1 LSKKLDDTPVR
12 KRESTGR
19 LAFLVAAGILLSRII
34 GLVRLRVFSHYF
46 GLRSDSADAFNAA
59 FRIPNFLQN
68 LFGEGVLSASFIPVY
83 ARLLAEGEDE
93 EAGKVAGAVGAT
105 LALAVAVLCLAGVLA
120 TPWLIDIIAPG
131 FSGSKRD
138 LTISLV
144 RILFPG
150 AGLLVFSAW
159 CLGILNSHR
168 KLFLSYAAPV
178 MWSAAMIATL
188 VIFGGRSSLSQLA
201 VTLAWGSVVGSALQ
215 FGIQLPVVLRLAKN
229 MRLRLDLSSEHVR
242 TVIRNFAPVFVS
254 RGVVQISAYID
265 ALLASLLPTG
275 AVTGLINAQ
284 LIYVLPVSLFGMSVS
299 AAELPVMSSATGSA
313 QEIQEALRGR
323 LDSGLRHIAF
333 FIVPS
338 AAAFLAF
345 GDLIA
350 GALLQTGRF
359 TQTDAQYV
367 WGILAGSSVGL
378 LASTM
383 GRLYSSAYYA
393 LRDTRTPLKFA
404 VLRVALTT
412 VLGYIC
418 AKPLPLWLGI
428 DPRWGV
434 AGLTAS
440 AGIAGWVE
448 FALLR
453 RGMYRKL
460 GAGVSISGFVAKLWL
475 AAALA
480 VAIGSAG
487 RLLPYATHPI
497 YGAIAT
503 LGPFGVVYLLIG
515 STIAPEGR
523 RLMMRLL
530 RH

>member
-1 LSKKLDDTPVR
+1 MPGAGAR
-12 KRESTGR
+12 ERESTGK
-19 LAFLVAAGILLSRII
+19 LAFLVAAGILLSRMI

-83 ARLLAEGEDE
+83 ARLLAEGDEE
-93 EAGKVAGAVGAT
+93 EAGKVAGAIGAT

-131 FSGSKRD
+131 FSGAKRD

-168 KLFLSYAAPV
+168 RLFLSYAAPV

-188 VIFGGRSSLSQLA
+188 VVFGGRQTLPRLA
-201 VTLAWGSVVGSALQ
+201 LNLAWGSVLGSALQ
-215 FGIQLPVVLRLAKN
+215 FGIQLPMVLRLARHLR
-229 MRLRLDLSSEHVR
+229 MRLDMNSAHVR
-242 TVIRNFAPVFVS
+242 AVIRNFAPVFVS
-254 RGVVQISAYID
+254 RGVVQISAYVD

-299 AAELPVMSSATGSA
+299 AAELPVMSSATGSEE
-313 QEIQEALRGR
+313 EIHRALRGR

-345 GDLIA
+345 GDLVA

-359 TQTDAQYV
+359 THTDALYI

-393 LRDTRTPLKFA
+393 LRDTRTPLRFA

-434 AGLTAS
+434 AGLTVS

-453 RGMYRKL
+453 HGLHNRL
-460 GAGVSISGFVAKLWL
+460 GTGPLISGFIAKLWL
-475 AAALA
+475 SAALA
-480 VAIGSAG
+480 AAVGSVG
-487 RLLPYATHPI
+487 RLTPFASHPI

-503 LGPFGVVYLLIG
+503 LGPFGVVYLIV
-515 STIAPEGR
+515 SARFAPEGQ
-523 RLMMRLL
+523 RLVTRLL